1 MAPPTVSARCA
12 TGSAH
17 HSWSRSSPDRQTST
31 PICYVRS
38 ACWRRRSIPC
48 RTIVIVI
55 TLRTTS
61 SSSSSAG
68 GNTTQRGRR
77 TTHQPQVCCLH
88 IVCIVFFMSYISY
101 KTTPPKTTD
110 QLHPRILYETRDVIA
125 YPLFLIFSKI
135 LETGRLPS
143 DWKLAEVTTIYK
155 KGPKYD
161 RSNYRPVSL
170 TSVCCKILES
180 LIRDHYDE

>member
-1 MAPPTVSARCA
+1 MTKSGEGQSALAFHTPNSGLMSPCDLRHSLIYESSTVMAPPTVSARCA

-55 TLRTTS
+55 TLRTSS

-88 IVCIVFFMSYISY
+88 IVCIVFFMSYILQNNST
-101 KTTPPKTTD
+101 K
-110 QLHPRILYETRDVIA
+110 
-125 YPLFLIFSKI
+125 
-135 LETGRLPS
+135 
-143 DWKLAEVTTIYK
+143 
-155 KGPKYD
+155 
-161 RSNYRPVSL
+161 NN
-170 TSVCCKILES
+170 
-180 LIRDHYDE
+180 